1 MVAVDPQVIPLGTR
15 LYVEG
20 YGYARALDVGPAI
33 TGNKIDVFLE
43 TAEEARRWGVRRV
56 KVFVLE

>member
-1 MVAVDPQVIPLGTR
+1 VVAVDPQVIPLGTQ

-33 TGNKIDVFLE
+33 TGNRIDVFLDS
-43 TAEEARRWGVRRV
+43 ADEARHWGVRRV
-56 KVFVLE
+56 KVYILE